1 MLLGPFLAYCWT
13 LRARSGTFLHT
24 MHSSHSKRPTIVAPF
39 AALVGSTA
47 LALLIA
53 ALVGARLWSAK
64 PTPVYLVLALIL
76 LFAAW
81 SVFVV
86 FLLRRYV
93 LGPLQEGHEANL
105 ALRRADKLAA
115 TGRFAAGVA
124 HEVGNPLSAIAN
136 YAHVVRQRA
145 HAVSGVQEPLDAIE
159 REVER
164 IDRIV
169 RGLLDYARPRR
180 NTPRS
185 VRVDE
190 VIQHVVQLL
199 ADQGVLRR
207 VEVQHTLDDAG
218 AEVFAERHD
227 LEQVF
232 VNLLLNAVDAM
243 NGAGTISIRSRRLPA
258 AVMQAV
264 EERRRMDDEPGE
276 RFVHE
281 PNLRARVWISA
292 RQDASAVLQVVVA
305 DSGPGVQP
313 ADRDRVFEPFFSTKP
328 ASRGTGLGLAIV
340 AQTIDGL
347 GGTVWTQKARE
358 GGAAFVI
365 LLPVQLTQESAA

>member
-1 MLLGPFLAYCWT
+1 MIPTADST
-13 LRARSGTFLHT
+13 RRSIL
-24 MHSSHSKRPTIVAPF
+24 APF
-39 AALVGSTA
+39 AALVASTA
-47 LALLIA
+47 LALAIA
-53 ALVGARLWSAK
+53 AVAGAMLSTRGIAPL
-64 PTPVYLVLALIL
+64 YLVLVLC
-76 LFAAW
+76 
-81 SVFVV
+81 VV
-86 FLLRRYV
+86 FAVWCVVVVLLLRRFV
-93 LGPLQEGHEANL
+93 LGPLREGQEANL

-145 HAVSGVQEPLDAIE
+145 ESVAGVEEPLDAIE

-180 NTPRS
+180 NTPRG

-190 VIQHVVQLL
+190 VVSQVVRLL
-199 ADQGVLRR
+199 TDQGVLRR
-207 VEVQHTLDDAG
+207 VQVEHTLDDG
-218 AEVFAERHD
+218 HAEVFAERHD

-243 NGAGTISIRSRRLPA
+243 HGVGTISIRSRRLPA
-258 AVMQAV
+258 EVMQAV
-264 EERRRMDDEPGE
+264 QEHRRMDDEPGE

-281 PNLRARVWISA
+281 PNVRARVWISA
-292 RQDASAVLQVVVA
+292 RQTSSAVLQVVVA

-313 ADRDRVFEPFFSTKP
+313 GDRERVFDPFFSTKA

-340 AQTIDGL
+340 AQTIDSL
-347 GGTVWTQKARE
+347 GGTVWTQEARE

-365 LLPVQLTQESAA
+365 LLPVQMNAARDT